1 MKICLK
7 GPLKILESGGART
20 DIAKTALL
28 TYRQCKTS
36 PTDLTGIAKHADL
49 LALQKKHEIRQ
60 TISIELGNIHNTQST
75 CLVYGHFR
83 TSLAG
88 QQPHSENLAALFL
101 NIANSAN
108 QNLLF

>member
-49 LALQKKHEIRQ
+49 CAKKTR
-60 TISIELGNIHNTQST
+60 
-75 CLVYGHFR
+75 
-83 TSLAG
+83 
-88 QQPHSENLAALFL
+88 
-101 NIANSAN
+101 N
-108 QNLLF
+108 QETHHD